1 MLAPLAFYNTLQ
13 GFFAKLAAEFS
24 VN

>member
-1 MLAPLAFYNTLQ
+1 MLAPLAFYNTPQ

-24 VN
+24 VT